1 MSDESAVPLP
11 RWQDFMIPALRV
23 LQDGK
28 VWSRRD
34 LIAATLD
41 EAGMTQEQRSV
52 MLKGGDPSAENR
64 ISWAISDLTRAQAI
78 ERPARGL
85 STITDTGRML
95 LAEHPDG
102 LDRSHLEVLPAY
114 AEYQPLRAGLT
125 KTSAEVQSKRNDEER
140 DPIQQVEDGI
150 DRVQAEVGAE
160 LLQRLRAMD
169 PSLFEQTVV
178 ELLLKM
184 GYGGAEQRGKRI
196 GGTGDGGVDGVID
209 QDALGLDQIYIQ
221 AKRYKEGSNVGRE
234 TIQAFVGALHGA
246 GASRGVFI
254 TTSSFT
260 DHARTYAAG
269 IPSRV
274 ILIDSVRLVN
284 LMIKYR
290 VGVQVKQTY
299 DVVDLDEDY
308 FE

>member
-1 MSDESAVPLP
+1 MSDVNTIPLP
-11 RWQDFMIPALRV
+11 RWQDFMIPVLRV

-64 ISWAISDLTRAQAI
+64 ISWAISDLARAQAI
-78 ERPARGL
+78 IRPSRGL
-85 STITDTGRML
+85 STITDTGRQL
-95 LAEHPDG
+95 LAKYPEG
-102 LDRSHLEVLPAY
+102 LDRTHLEVLPAY
-114 AEYQPLRAGLT
+114 SEYQPLRAGLT
-125 KTSAEVQSKRNDEER
+125 KVPSEDRAKLQDEER

-150 DRVQAEVGAE
+150 DRIQAGVGAE
-160 LLQRLRAMD
+160 LLRRLRTMD

-178 ELLLKM
+178 DLLLKM

-260 DHARTYAAG
+260 DQARSYAAS

>member
-11 RWQDFMIPALRV
+11 RWQDFMIPVLKV

-41 EAGMTQEQRSV
+41 EAGMTPGQRSV

-64 ISWAISDLTRAQAI
+64 ISWAISDLYRAGAI
-78 ERPARGL
+78 ERPARGQ
-85 STITDTGRML
+85 SIITDTGRRL
-95 LAEHPDG
+95 LAEHPGG
-102 LDRSHLEVLPAY
+102 LDRTHLEMLPAY
-114 AEYQPLRAGLT
+114 AEYQPLAAG
-125 KTSAEVQSKRNDEER
+125 SAKALPEARVKARDER

-150 DRVQAEVGAE
+150 DRVQADVGAE
-160 LLQRLRAMD
+160 LLRRLRAMD

-178 ELLLKM
+178 DLLLKM

-196 GGTGDGGVDGVID
+196 GGSGDGGVDGVID

-221 AKRYKEGSNVGRE
+221 AKRYKDGNNVGRE

-260 DHARTYAAG
+260 DHARSYAAG

-290 VGVQVKQTY
+290 VGVQVKQAY